1 MKNSRK
7 LGKEER
13 ILWGKVAKT
22 TRPISG
28 RLEDLLAFDDIEEPP
43 VEPDVPQAGKGAF
56 PRMLLEPAEPSPPA
70 PDKKPKIHQPDRSA
84 WHVPERSPCGAA

>member
-1 MKNSRK
+1 MKSSRK

-28 RLEDLLAFDDIEEPP
+28 RLEDLLAFEDATPASATLARPSRQPVQSFDSIRRAITRGDIL
-43 VEPDVPQAGKGAF
+43 F
-56 PRMLLEPAEPSPPA
+56 PARYGSAPAVMGHLQS
-70 PDKKPKIHQPDRSA
+70 
-84 WHVPERSPCGAA
+84 

>member
-13 ILWGKVAKT
+13 VLWGKVAKT

-28 RLEDLLAFDDIEEPP
+28 RLEDLLAFDDVEDPAG
-43 VEPDVPQAGKGAF
+43 EPDVSLTGKDTF
-56 PRMLLEPAEPSPPA
+56 PRILA
-70 PDKKPKIHQPDRSA
+70 
-84 WHVPERSPCGAA
+84 